1 MNSRDDA
8 EQLYRENEK
17 LVHGALHRY
26 FPTLAFD
33 EDIQQIA
40 GIGLWK
46 ACLNYDA
53 DKSCFST
60 AAYKFIK
67 TEVLQEL
74 RKRRRRGK
82 IATIPFTALVC
93 DLTTEGREEL
103 DILAINPS
111 LDDID
116 WCDTAAFWS
125 SLTERQRFIVKA
137 RLAGSVFDSIAA
149 ELGVSTATVIR
160 EKKLFGAKP
169 KNYYEWRKHERNSL
183 HSR

>member
-8 EQLYRENEK
+8 ERRYLENEK
-17 LVHGALHRY
+17 LIYGALHKY
-26 FPTLAFD
+26 FPALASD

-103 DILAINPS
+103 DILAISPS

-116 WCDTAAFWS
+116 WCDAETFWA
-125 SLTERQRFIVKA
+125 SLTERQQFIVKA
-137 RLAGSVFDSIAA
+137 RISGLIDEEIAA
-149 ELGVSTATVIR
+149 ALGLSRTLIIH
-160 EKKLFGAKP
+160 EKKSIR
-169 KNYYEWRKHERNSL
+169 RKAEETL
-183 HSR
+183 

>member
-8 EQLYRENEK
+8 ERRYLENEK
-17 LVHGALHRY
+17 LIYGALHKY
-26 FPTLAFD
+26 FPALASD

-82 IATIPFTALVC
+82 ITTIPFTALVC
-93 DLTTEGREEL
+93 DLTTKGREEL
-103 DILAINPS
+103 DILAISPS

-116 WCDTAAFWS
+116 WCDAETFWA
-125 SLTERQRFIVKA
+125 SLTERQQFIVKA
-137 RLAGSVFDSIAA
+137 RISGLIDEEIAA
-149 ELGVSTATVIR
+149 ALGLSRTLIIH
-160 EKKLFGAKP
+160 EKKNIRQKAEETL
-169 KNYYEWRKHERNSL
+169 
-183 HSR
+183 

>member
-8 EQLYRENEK
+8 ERRYLENEK
-17 LVHGALHRY
+17 LIYGALHKY
-26 FPTLAFD
+26 FPALASD

-82 IATIPFTALVC
+82 ITTIPFTSLVC

-103 DILAINPS
+103 DILAISPS

-116 WCDTAAFWS
+116 WCDAETFWA
-125 SLTERQRFIVKA
+125 SLTERQQFIVKA
-137 RLAGSVFDSIAA
+137 RISGLIDEEIAA
-149 ELGVSTATVIR
+149 ELGLSRTLIIH
-160 EKKLFGAKP
+160 EKKNIRQKAEETL
-169 KNYYEWRKHERNSL
+169 
-183 HSR
+183 

>member
-8 EQLYRENEK
+8 ERRYLENEK
-17 LVHGALHRY
+17 LIYSALHQY
-26 FPTLAFD
+26 FPALAFD
-33 EDIQQIA
+33 DDIQQIA

-103 DILAINPS
+103 DILAISPS

-116 WCDTAAFWS
+116 WCDAETFWA
-125 SLTERQRFIVKA
+125 SLTERQQFIVKA
-137 RLAGSVFDSIAA
+137 RISGLIDEEIAA
-149 ELGVSTATVIR
+149 ALGLSRTLIIH
-160 EKKLFGAKP
+160 EKK
-169 KNYYEWRKHERNSL
+169 NIRRKAEETL
-183 HSR
+183 

>member
-1 MNSRDDA
+1 MNSREDA
-8 EQLYRENEK
+8 ERLYLENEK
-17 LVHGALHRY
+17 LIYGALYQY
-26 FPTLAFD
+26 FPALAFD

-103 DILAINPS
+103 DILAISPS

-116 WCDTAAFWS
+116 WCDAETFWA
-125 SLTERQRFIVKA
+125 SLTERQQFIVKA
-137 RLAGSVFDSIAA
+137 RISGMVDEKIA
-149 ELGVSTATVIR
+149 EQLGVTRTMIIH
-160 EKKLFGAKP
+160 EKK
-169 KNYYEWRKHERNSL
+169 NIRRKAEETL
-183 HSR
+183 

>member
-8 EQLYRENEK
+8 ERLYLENEK
-17 LVHGALHRY
+17 LIYGALYQY
-26 FPTLAFD
+26 FPALASD

-60 AAYKFIK
+60 AAYKFIRN
-67 TEVLQEL
+67 EVLNEL

-82 IATIPFTALVC
+82 ITTIPFTALVC

-103 DILAINPS
+103 DILAISPN

-116 WCDTAAFWS
+116 WCDTETFWA
-125 SLTERQRFIVKA
+125 SLTERQQFIVKA
-137 RLAGSVFDSIAA
+137 RLDGSVDTAIAE
-149 ELGVSTATVIR
+149 ELGVSHATVIR
-160 EKKLFGAKP
+160 EK
-169 KNYYEWRKHERNSL
+169 NIIRRKAEKTL
-183 HSR
+183 

>member
-8 EQLYRENEK
+8 ERLYRENEK
-17 LVHGALHRY
+17 LVHGALQRY

-33 EDIQQIA
+33 DDIQQIA

-82 IATIPFTALVC
+82 ITTIPFTALVC

-103 DILAINPS
+103 DILAISPS

-116 WCDTAAFWS
+116 WCDAETFWA
-125 SLTERQRFIVKA
+125 SLTERQQFIVKA
-137 RLAGSVFDSIAA
+137 RISGLIDEEIAA
-149 ELGVSTATVIR
+149 ALGLSRTLIIH
-160 EKKLFGAKP
+160 EKK
-169 KNYYEWRKHERNSL
+169 NIRRKAEETL
-183 HSR
+183 

>member
-1 MNSRDDA
+1 MNSREDA
-8 EQLYRENEK
+8 EWLYLENEK
-17 LVHGALHRY
+17 LIYGALYQY
-26 FPTLAFD
+26 FPALASD

-46 ACLNYDA
+46 ACLNYDE

-82 IATIPFTALVC
+82 ITAIPFTALVC

-103 DILAINPS
+103 DILTISPS

-116 WCDTAAFWS
+116 WCDMETFWA
-125 SLTERQRFIVKA
+125 SLTERQQFIVKA
-137 RLAGSVFDSIAA
+137 RISGLTDEEIAA
-149 ELGVSTATVIR
+149 ALGLSRTLIIH
-160 EKKLFGAKP
+160 EKK
-169 KNYYEWRKHERNSL
+169 NIRRKAEETL
-183 HSR
+183 

>member
-8 EQLYRENEK
+8 ERRYLENEK
-17 LVHGALHRY
+17 LIYGALHKY
-26 FPTLAFD
+26 FPALASD

-82 IATIPFTALVC
+82 ITTIPFTSLVC

-103 DILAINPS
+103 DILAISPS

-116 WCDTAAFWS
+116 CAT
-125 SLTERQRFIVKA
+125 QKRF
-137 RLAGSVFDSIAA
+137 G
-149 ELGVSTATVIR
+149 
-160 EKKLFGAKP
+160 
-169 KNYYEWRKHERNSL
+169 H
-183 HSR
+183 H

>member
-8 EQLYRENEK
+8 ERRYLENEK
-17 LVHGALHRY
+17 LIYSALHQY
-26 FPTLAFD
+26 FPALAFD

-103 DILAINPS
+103 DILAISPS

-116 WCDTAAFWS
+116 WCDAETFWA
-125 SLTERQRFIVKA
+125 SLTERQQFIVKA
-137 RLAGSVFDSIAA
+137 RISGLIDEEIAA
-149 ELGVSTATVIR
+149 ALGLSRTLIIH
-160 EKKLFGAKP
+160 EKKSIR
-169 KNYYEWRKHERNSL
+169 RKAEETL
-183 HSR
+183 

>member
-8 EQLYRENEK
+8 EQRYLENEK
-17 LVHGALHRY
+17 LIYGALHKY
-26 FPTLAFD
+26 FPALASD

-74 RKRRRRGK
+74 QKRRRRGK
-82 IATIPFTALVC
+82 ITTIPFAALVC

-103 DILAINPS
+103 DILAISPS

-116 WCDTAAFWS
+116 WCDAETFWA
-125 SLTERQRFIVKA
+125 SLTERQQFIVKA
-137 RLAGSVFDSIAA
+137 RISGLIDEEIAA
-149 ELGVSTATVIR
+149 ALGLSRTMIIH
-160 EKKLFGAKP
+160 EKK
-169 KNYYEWRKHERNSL
+169 NIRRKAEETL
-183 HSR
+183 

>member
-8 EQLYRENEK
+8 ERLYLENEK
-17 LVHGALHRY
+17 LIYGALYQY
-26 FPTLAFD
+26 FPALAFD

-53 DKSCFST
+53 NKSCFST

-67 TEVLQEL
+67 NEVLNEL
-74 RKRRRRGK
+74 RKRQRRGK
-82 IATIPFTALVC
+82 ITTIPFTALLC

-103 DILAINPS
+103 DILAISPS

-116 WCDTAAFWS
+116 WCDAETFWA
-125 SLTERQRFIVKA
+125 SLTERQQFIVKA
-137 RLAGSVFDSIAA
+137 RISGLIDEEIAA
-149 ELGVSTATVIR
+149 ALGLSRTLIIH
-160 EKKLFGAKP
+160 EKK
-169 KNYYEWRKHERNSL
+169 NIRRKAEETL
-183 HSR
+183 

>member
-8 EQLYRENEK
+8 ERLYLENEK
-17 LVHGALHRY
+17 LIYGALYQY
-26 FPTLAFD
+26 FPALAFD
-33 EDIQQIA
+33 EDIQQTA

-46 ACLNYDA
+46 ACLNYNA

-82 IATIPFTALVC
+82 ITTIPFTALVC

-103 DILAINPS
+103 DILAISPS

-116 WCDTAAFWS
+116 WCDAETFWA
-125 SLTERQRFIVKA
+125 SLTERQQFIVKA
-137 RLAGSVFDSIAA
+137 RISGLIDEEIAA
-149 ELGVSTATVIR
+149 ALGLSRTLIIH
-160 EKKLFGAKP
+160 EKKNIRRIAEETL
-169 KNYYEWRKHERNSL
+169 
-183 HSR
+183 

>member
-8 EQLYRENEK
+8 ERLYLENEK
-17 LVHGALHRY
+17 LIYGTLHKY
-26 FPTLAFD
+26 FPALASD

-82 IATIPFTALVC
+82 IATIPFAALVC
-93 DLTTEGREEL
+93 DLTAEGKEEL
-103 DILAINPS
+103 DILAISPS

-116 WCDTAAFWS
+116 WCDAETFWA
-125 SLTERQRFIVKA
+125 SLTERQQFIVKA
-137 RLAGSVFDSIAA
+137 RISGLIDEEIAA
-149 ELGVSTATVIR
+149 ALGLSRTLIIH
-160 EKKLFGAKP
+160 EKK
-169 KNYYEWRKHERNSL
+169 NIRRKAEETL
-183 HSR
+183 

>member
-1 MNSRDDA
+1 MNSREDA
-8 EQLYRENEK
+8 ERLYLENEK
-17 LVHGALHRY
+17 LIYGALYQY
-26 FPTLAFD
+26 FPALAFD

-46 ACLNYDA
+46 ACLNYNA

-103 DILAINPS
+103 DILAISPS

-116 WCDTAAFWS
+116 WCDAETFWA
-125 SLTERQRFIVKA
+125 SLTERQQFIVKA
-137 RLAGSVFDSIAA
+137 RISGLIDEEIAA
-149 ELGVSTATVIR
+149 ALGLSRTLIIH
-160 EKKLFGAKP
+160 EKKSIR
-169 KNYYEWRKHERNSL
+169 RKAEETL
-183 HSR
+183 